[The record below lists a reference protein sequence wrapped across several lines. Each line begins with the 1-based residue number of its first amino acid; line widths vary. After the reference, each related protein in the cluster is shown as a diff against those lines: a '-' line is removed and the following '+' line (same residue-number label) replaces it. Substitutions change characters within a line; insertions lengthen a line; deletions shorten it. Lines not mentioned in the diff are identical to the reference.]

1 MPQRENVGT
10 LVKAL
15 ISSYVNTFVLYS
27 ATKVVR
33 LFIFQHTLL
42 VVVLKF
48 FQFRSDQIHQFLDRG
63 RGKIKR

>member
-15 ISSYVNTFVLYS
+15 ISSYVNTFVLNS

-42 VVVLKF
+42 VVVLKVLKF
-48 FQFRSDQIHQFLDRG
+48 FQFGPD
-63 RGKIKR
+63 

>member
-15 ISSYVNTFVLYS
+15 ISSYVNTFVLNS
-27 ATKVVR
+27 DTKVVR

-42 VVVLKF
+42 VVVLKILKF
-48 FQFRSDQIHQFLDRG
+48 FQFGPD
-63 RGKIKR
+63 